1 MKLLVILILVLL
13 LILFQGVFWNKFWAR
28 ELTVDLHFADHGVT
42 EGEDSSL
49 IETITNRKWLPVPVL
64 HVKFQMGREL
74 VFSNSKNF
82 KITDQN
88 YRSDI
93 FSCMPWQK
101 IRRSLQGL
109 LPLLLQVLLIKL
121 FSSFFISSSI
131 LLFPPAFLAGRL
143 YRKSRAHFSHAQFP
157 DCFQSALALVTILYD
172 SLYHCQMSV
181 QKIQHFSY

>member
-1 MKLLVILILVLL
+1 MMVMQWILASLLHLSIWLPILIPH
-13 LILFQGVFWNKFWAR
+13 
-28 ELTVDLHFADHGVT
+28 LHTAATHPAL
-42 EGEDSSL
+42 SL
-49 IETITNRKWLPVPVL
+49 WCW
-64 HVKFQMGREL
+64 M
-74 VFSNSKNF
+74 
-82 KITDQN
+82 
-88 YRSDI
+88 
-93 FSCMPWQK
+93 QK

-172 SLYHCQMSV
+172 SLYRCQMSV
-181 QKIQHFSY
+181 QKIQHFFY